1 MPLAPVHRPRLSGVS
16 RGFTII
22 EIMVVLVL
30 IGIIAGMVVP
40 QLVGSSDTVRL
51 DAAAHRVGD
60 MMDFCYHAAASSGK
74 VHALLFDT
82 AQRRMDVVCESAT
95 PPPGADSE
103 AGAEAADPLAATQA
117 AADGAAAQPETSA
130 PADAS
135 AGAASGASADATG
148 GTGEASGTTGASAAA
163 GTALAVP
170 DPDAPINLVPVSIPG
185 YMDHTLPE
193 GIALSASETYEAELS
208 QGENE
213 GQFKLLFFPDGT
225 TEFARI
231 ELSIAAG
238 QRREVFLNGLNGNV
252 TVTDPD
258 REETETTLSSMIMD
272 EDNPEANATED
283 DPTSQEESPSE
294 APVNEAPPPQ
304 PTPAPY
310 E

>member
-1 MPLAPVHRPRLSGVS
+1 MPLAPVHRPLPAGSA

-22 EIMVVLVL
+22 EIMVVIVL
-30 IGIIAGMVVP
+30 IGIIAGMVLP
-40 QLVGSSDTVRL
+40 QLGGSSDSVRL

-74 VHALLFDT
+74 VHALLFDVPL
-82 AQRRMDVVCESAT
+82 RRMDVVCESAT
-95 PPPGADSE
+95 PPPEQGSESGGA
-103 AGAEAADPLAATQA
+103 AADPLAATQA
-117 AADGAAAQPETSA
+117 AAESAAAQPEQPAPA

-135 AGAASGASADATG
+135 ASATG
-148 GTGEASGTTGASAAA
+148 ELTENTGASAAA

-193 GIALSASETYEAELS
+193 GIALSATETYEPELS

-213 GQFKLLFFPDGT
+213 GQFKILFFPDGT

-231 ELSIAAG
+231 ELSVATG
-238 QRREVFLNGLNGNV
+238 QRRQVFLNGLDGHVIV
-252 TVTDPD
+252 TNPD
-258 REETETTLSSMIMD
+258 EEETETTLSSMILN
-272 EDNPEANATED
+272 EDNPEENAAAED
-283 DPTSQEESPSE
+283 QPYQEEPTSE
-294 APVNEAPPPQ
+294 APVNEPPP
-304 PTPAPY
+304 PPAPM